1 MTATSLTL
9 FLAAA
14 TSAKRTM
21 PAGASVRE
29 RSALRGNDH
38 TTLALRCVR

>member
-21 PAGASVRE
+21 LAGASVRE
-29 RSALRGNDH
+29 QWILRGNDH

>member
-21 PAGASVRE
+21 LAGASVRE
-29 RSALRGNDH
+29 QWILRGNDH
-38 TTLALRCVR
+38 ATLALRCVR